1 MNSLKQSKTEYDNK
15 TIEIWKL
22 QKGSQMLLDIFKF
35 LIEKDNKYDEMVI
48 LKLKMWQKKN
58 LSILKY

>member
-1 MNSLKQSKTEYDNK
+1 MNSLKQSKIECGNK

-22 QKGSQMLLDIFKF
+22 QKDSQMLLDIFKF

-48 LKLKMWQKKN
+48 LKLKMLQKY
-58 LSILKY
+58 LTILKY

>member
-22 QKGSQMLLDIFKF
+22 QKDSQMLLDIFKF
-35 LIEKDNKYDEMVI
+35 LIEQDNKYDEMVI
-48 LKLKMWQKKN
+48 LKLKMWQKT
-58 LSILKY
+58 

>member
-15 TIEIWKL
+15 TTEIWKL
-22 QKGSQMLLDIFKF
+22 QKDSQMLLDIFKF

-48 LKLKMWQKKN
+48 LKLKMWQKN